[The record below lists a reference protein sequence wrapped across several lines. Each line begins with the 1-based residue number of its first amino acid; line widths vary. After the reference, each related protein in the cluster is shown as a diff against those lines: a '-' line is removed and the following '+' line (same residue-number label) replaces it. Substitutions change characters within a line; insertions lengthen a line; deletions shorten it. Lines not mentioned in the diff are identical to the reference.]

1 MVVSLIVIGA
11 IVACAATTGGL
22 FSPDEWYDRLN
33 KPSWTPPGWVF
44 PVVWTTLYIMIAA
57 AGWLVWTAQGL
68 GVAMVLWGIQIVL
81 NGLWSWL
88 FFGLRRMDLALLD
101 SALMWLAIAGFIV
114 FAYPISATASLLFVP
129 YLIWVTV
136 AFVLNRAVWRMN
148 PDPA

>member
-1 MVVSLIVIGA
+1 MLVSLILIGA
-11 IVACAATTGGL
+11 IVACAAATGSL
-22 FSPDEWYDRLN
+22 FSPGEWYERLN

-57 AGWLVWTAQGL
+57 AGWLVWNAQGL
-68 GVAMVLWGIQIVL
+68 ALAMVLWGLQIVL

-101 SALMWLAIAGFIV
+101 AVLMWLAIAGFIAV
-114 FAYPISATASLLFVP
+114 AFPVSEIAALLFVP

-136 AFVLNRAVWRMN
+136 AIALNATVCRMT
-148 PDPA
+148 PGAT